1 MNTARTDITRG
12 AVTETVRT
20 EELDPLLGLY
30 TPGAHPHA
38 TVSISVGTQVNF
50 GEVKV
55 TAHVSYQC
63 DQNNKKVDEAGM
75 LAFEKAV
82 SFMNDGLKLLT
93 ATENTG

>member
-1 MNTARTDITRG
+1 MNTARTVVEKG
-12 AVTETVRT
+12 GQVATVQS

-30 TPGAHPHA
+30 TPDGRPHA
-38 TVSISVGTQVNF
+38 TVSMSVGTQVNF

-63 DQNNKKVDEAGM
+63 DQTTERVDQAGL

-93 ATENTG
+93 TKEEPG

>member
-1 MNTARTDITRG
+1 MNTARVEVERDG
-12 AVTETVRT
+12 QAETLKT

-30 TPGAHPHA
+30 TPGPHPHA
-38 TVSISVGTQVNF
+38 TVSMSVGTQFNF

-63 DQNNKKVDEAGM
+63 DQNTTKVEQAGM

-82 SFMNDGLKLLT
+82 SFMNSGLQLLT
-93 ATENTG
+93 AKEETG